1 MKRIDL
7 LLTRLKTYVE
17 LLQVQLKLHD
27 PGSNDH
33 HLIQDELDTVEI
45 QLEFMLS
52 VDDHLNKRV
61 KQKNHL
67 TLIK

>member
-7 LLTRLKTYVE
+7 LLTRLKTYVD
-17 LLQVQLKLHD
+17 LLQVQLKLHS
-27 PGSNDH
+27 PGSNDYN
-33 HLIQDELDTVEI
+33 LIQDELDTVEV
-45 QLEFMLS
+45 QLEFMLT

-61 KQKNHL
+61 KEKNHL

>member
-7 LLTRLKTYVE
+7 LLTRLKTYVD

-27 PGSNDH
+27 VGSENYN
-33 HLIQDELDTVEI
+33 LIQEELDTVEV
-45 QLEFMLS
+45 QLEFMLT

-61 KQKNHL
+61 KEKNHL

>member
-7 LLTRLKTYVE
+7 LLTRLKTYVD
-17 LLQVQLKLHD
+17 LLQVQLKLHS
-27 PGSNDH
+27 PGSNEYD
-33 HLIQDELDTVEI
+33 LIQDELDTVEV

-61 KQKNHL
+61 KEKNSFNFN
-67 TLIK
+67 

>member
-7 LLTRLKTYVE
+7 LLTRLKTYVD

-27 PGSNDH
+27 PGSKDYN
-33 HLIQDELDTVEI
+33 LIQDELDTVEV
-45 QLEFMLS
+45 QLEFMLT

-61 KQKNHL
+61 KEKNHL

>member
-7 LLTRLKTYVE
+7 LLTRLKTYVD

-27 PGSNDH
+27 PGSTDYN
-33 HLIQDELDTVEI
+33 LIQDELDTVEV
-45 QLEFMLS
+45 QLEFMLT

-61 KQKNHL
+61 KEKNHL

>member
-7 LLTRLKTYVE
+7 LLTRLKTYVD

-27 PGSNDH
+27 VGSKDYN
-33 HLIQDELDTVEI
+33 LIQDELDTVEV
-45 QLEFMLS
+45 QLEFMLT

-61 KQKNHL
+61 KEKNHL